1 VAKAAVP
8 LTGITAG
15 ILAVIPV
22 SGAQR

>member
-1 VAKAAVP
+1 VAKAAAP